1 MKKASIFKRF
11 LAVFIDG
18 LLFAGLFW
26 VVQNPSVQL
35 LTIVYETIL
44 LSQWGGQTV
53 GKKIMG
59 IKVVT
64 TSGGQVDWVKAFV
77 RSISKILS
85 GLALGLGYFWA
96 IWDPETQTW
105 HDKLADTYV
114 IEA

>member
-1 MKKASIFKRF
+1 MKKASLLKRF
-11 LAVFIDG
+11 LAVLIDG
-18 LLFAGLFW
+18 LFFGGLFW
-26 VVQNPSVQL
+26 IFRNPSVQIL
-35 LTIVYETIL
+35 SIVYETIL
-44 LSQWGGQTV
+44 ISQWNGYTI

-85 GLALGLGYFWA
+85 GIFLCLGYFWV
-96 IWDPETQTW
+96 IWDAESQTW
-105 HDKLADTYV
+105 HDKIADTFV

>member
-11 LAVFIDG
+11 LAILIDG

-26 VVQNPSVQL
+26 VVRNPGVQL
-35 LTIVYETIL
+35 LSIVYETIL
-44 LSQWGGQTV
+44 ISQWGGYTI

-59 IKVVT
+59 IKVV
-64 TSGGQVDWVKAFV
+64 SIPGGKVDWVKAFV

-85 GLALGLGYFWA
+85 GLVLCLGYLWA
-96 IWDPETQTW
+96 IWDPQTQTW

-114 IEA
+114 VEG

>member
-11 LAVFIDG
+11 LAAFIDG
-18 LLFAGLFW
+18 LLFAVLFW
-26 VVQNPSVQL
+26 AIKNPAVQILS
-35 LTIVYETIL
+35 IVYETIL
-44 LSQWGGQTV
+44 ISQWGGYTV

-96 IWDPETQTW
+96 IWDPQTQTW
-105 HDKLADTYV
+105 QLADTYV